1 MKINKINEKINKAH
15 ELYKNQNFDEADK
28 ILSKLISNKI
38 ISDKIYFLNGLVNG
52 AKNLNDQAAKNFKS
66 AIKLNPKESGSY
78 KSIVSLKTYYI
89 HSDFKSSRNRLL

>member
-38 ISDKIYFLNGLVNG
+38 INDKIYFLNGLV
-52 AKNLNDQAAKNFKS
+52 K
-66 AIKLNPKESGSY
+66 GSHE
-78 KSIVSLKTYYI
+78 L
-89 HSDFKSSRNRLL
+89 